1 MAHAMSYCRVR
12 LGAVASCY
20 GLLELAMN
28 AAELKRWLAS
38 VARLTPAQKTELLNA
53 LNARDNAR

>member
-1 MAHAMSYCRVR
+1 
-12 LGAVASCY
+12 
-20 GLLELAMN
+20 MN